1 MSEDKE
7 LSGLISL
14 RASGGFHD
22 SQAALEAFEEYCEKV
37 VNEQV
42 EACVSAITKE
52 LELHTPNDRMR
63 HIVDIC
69 RDASLTKR
77 GK

>member
-1 MSEDKE
+1 MNSRDIARLFCNGIGYFNASIAEQE
-7 LSGLISL
+7 LVEILDVY
-14 RASGGFHD
+14 AD
-22 SQAALEAFEEYCEKV
+22 
-37 VNEQV
+37 EQV
-42 EACVSAITKE
+42 EAIVSALVKSQETIIPK
-52 LELHTPNDRMR
+52 DRMR

>member
-1 MSEDKE
+1 MSEDEK
-7 LSGLISL
+7 LSELISL
-14 RASGGFHD
+14 WASGGFHD
-22 SQAALEAFEEYCEKV
+22 SQAALEAFEGYCEKV

-42 EACVSAITKE
+42 ESIVVELKRD
-52 LELHTPNDRMR
+52 LELLLPKDRMR

-77 GK
+77 G